1 MLTDELTVSVDGH
14 LKPVTAPALQALDIL
29 WQTLRELPI
38 GEYQL
43 RAMERLVGG
52 DDTRGLEKW
61 MNGDESTDWTLAL
74 EGGDTAIVRVT
85 YGDGLTRRQRVAARY
100 RPERVERPA
109 GRPDQWIALDLVT
122 GYPATDWLPTE
133 SAACE
138 WIRRKV
144 QNATYQSGPAARRA
158 AE

>member
-1 MLTDELTVSVDGH
+1 MLTDELTVAVDGH
-14 LKPVTAPALQALDIL
+14 LEPVTAPALQALDIL

-43 RAMERLVGG
+43 RAMERLVGSR
-52 DDTRGLEKW
+52 DTRDLQNW
-61 MNGDESTDWTLAL
+61 MHGDESTDWTLAL

-109 GRPDQWIALDLVT
+109 GRPEQWVVKDLAT
-122 GYPATDWLPTE
+122 GYPATNWLPTE
-133 SAACE
+133 AAACE
-138 WIRRKV
+138 WIRRQV
-144 QNATYQSGPAARRA
+144 QNANYQTGPAAKRG